1 MTSISQRF
9 SISVG
14 LAVNALLSGAMASQL
29 IGLPLINQ
37 ADILEAWFAGRAEF
51 GSEQKQAGGSFVRS
65 AKWETPKPQD
75 CAIKEAAVSIT
86 REGSVRFSARV
97 KSKDEGDR
105 YCVILS
111 LFNYRQEKV
120 WTSRNFVPPLNCRT
134 NSQLGP
140 TTPLLFER
148 PNIHSFHN
156 ATRED
161 FC

>member
-1 MTSISQRF
+1 VTSISQRF

-14 LAVNALLSGAMASQL
+14 LAALLSGAIASQL
-29 IGLPLINQ
+29 IGLPLMNQ
-37 ADILEAWFAGRAEF
+37 ADIVESWLAGRAEF

-65 AKWETPKPQD
+65 AKWETSKPQD
-75 CAIKEAAVSIT
+75 CSIKEAAVSIT

-111 LFNYRQEKV
+111 LFNYQQAKV
-120 WTSRNFVPPLNCRT
+120 WMSPKLCT
-134 NSQLGP
+134 
-140 TTPLLFER
+140 LFELQDQFATWTD
-148 PNIHSFHN
+148 NTASFPAAEYPFISY

-161 FC
+161 YC

>member
-14 LAVNALLSGAMASQL
+14 LAVIALLSGAMASQL

-75 CAIKEAAVSIT
+75 CSIKEAALPKLCT
-86 REGSVRFSARV
+86 AFELQDQFATWTDNSA
-97 KSKDEGDR
+97 
-105 YCVILS
+105 
-111 LFNYRQEKV
+111 
-120 WTSRNFVPPLNCRT
+120 
-134 NSQLGP
+134 
-140 TTPLLFER
+140 
-148 PNIHSFHN
+148 SFPKAEYPFISY

-161 FC
+161 YC

>member
-1 MTSISQRF
+1 MTSISQHF

-14 LAVNALLSGAMASQL
+14 LAVIALLSGAIASRL

-37 ADILEAWFAGRAEF
+37 ADIVEAWFAGRAEF

-65 AKWETPKPQD
+65 TKWETPKPQD
-75 CAIKEAAVSIT
+75 CSIKEAAVSIT

-97 KSKDEGDR
+97 KSKDDGDR

-111 LFNYRQEKV
+111 LFNYQQEKV
-120 WTSRNFVPPLNCRT
+120 WTSPKLCTAFELQDQFATWTDNCA
-134 NSQLGP
+134 
-140 TTPLLFER
+140 
-148 PNIHSFHN
+148 SFPKAEYPFISY